1 MNIDSVE
8 SNSPLSQGSFV
19 SLAEASLTSSQEP
32 WLEVRDLA
40 KQFGGV
46 YALKDVS
53 LKLRRGAVHGLVGA
67 NGAGKSTLIRC
78 LAGVIEPDSGEI
90 LIENHE
96 VKIPNPHAA
105 SDLGLAFIHQEVSLV
120 PEFSVLRNMA
130 MGIPPATHFGVIDW
144 GPTRRRAEQ
153 VHERLGMHFSLNAR
167 TDELS
172 TAEQWL
178 VLIGR
183 ALMRDAVMIAMDEP
197 TASLSAV
204 EAERV
209 HEVVRD
215 LRKDNVAV
223 VYVSHR
229 LDEVLDLCDDITVFR
244 DGEMVMTTPRANITK
259 PDLVRAI
266 VGGDVERIEKHDNQ
280 IKGRVVL
287 DVRSV
292 SNKNLL
298 KNVSLQ
304 VHEGEVLGLA
314 GLVGAGRTELAQII
328 FGDERATSGEIYL
341 DGEKTRFRSA
351 ADGTEAGI
359 GLVPEERRSQGV
371 FLERS
376 IGFNVTISSLMDS
389 VISRWFPILKPRHSN
404 LRALKST
411 QEVGVN
417 TQDMGMLIGSLSGG
431 NQQKV
436 VIARWITQK
445 PKLLI
450 LDEPSRGVDVG
461 ARAEIHRVIRDLASQ
476 GTAVIAISSDSEE
489 LVDLCDR
496 VIVMNEGKITE
507 ELTGS
512 RITLENIVSMSFH
525 RREDQ

>member
-1 MNIDSVE
+1 MEVDSLE
-8 SNSPLSQGSFV
+8 SVSHRPLATPSR
-19 SLAEASLTSSQEP
+19 TSSQTP

-46 YALKDVS
+46 AALKDVS
-53 LKLRRGAVHGLVGA
+53 LSIRRGAVHGLVGA

-78 LAGVIEPDSGEI
+78 LAGVIAPDSGQI
-90 LIENHE
+90 LIENRE
-96 VKIPNPHAA
+96 VKILDPHAA
-105 SDLGLAFIHQEVSLV
+105 TDLGLAFIHQEVSLV
-120 PEFSVLRNMA
+120 PSFNVLRNMA
-130 MGIPPATHFGVIDW
+130 IGIEPETHFGIIDW
-144 GPTRRRAEQ
+144 RSTRRRAEQ

-209 HEVVRD
+209 HAVVRD
-215 LRKDNVAV
+215 LRNDNVAV

-244 DGEMVMTTPRANITK
+244 DGACVLTTTRGNITK
-259 PDLVRAI
+259 PELVRAI
-266 VGGDVERIEKHDNQ
+266 VGGDIERLPKDDAHAH
-280 IKGRVVL
+280 GPVVL
-287 DVRSV
+287 DVRDV
-292 SNKNLL
+292 SDRKLL
-298 KNVSLQ
+298 RNVSFQ

-314 GLVGAGRTELAQII
+314 GLVGSGRTELANII
-328 FGDERATSGEIYL
+328 YGEAKATSGEIYL
-341 DGEKTRFRSA
+341 DGKKTHFRSA
-351 ADGTEAGI
+351 AAGVAAGI
-359 GLVPEERRSQGV
+359 GLVPEERRSQAV
-371 FLERS
+371 FLDRS
-376 IGFNVTISSLMDS
+376 IGFNITIASLGAS
-389 VISRWFPILKPRHSN
+389 IVSRMLPLLKRRHSN
-404 LRALKST
+404 SRALKSA
-411 QEVGVN
+411 QQVGVN
-417 TQDMGMLIGSLSGG
+417 TTDMNMLTGSLSGG

-436 VIARWITQK
+436 VIARWITEK

-461 ARAEIHRVIRDLASQ
+461 ARNEIHRVIRELAAQ
-476 GTAVIAISSDSEE
+476 GTAVIAISSDSDE

-496 VIVMNEGKITE
+496 VLVMSEGKITA
-507 ELTGS
+507 ELIGS
-512 RITLENIVSMSFH
+512 KITLENIVSMSFN
-525 RREDQ
+525 RKVD

>member
-1 MNIDSVE
+1 MKPDSI
-8 SNSPLSQGSFV
+8 GSHLPDP
-19 SLAEASLTSSQEP
+19 SDSSLTSSPP
-32 WLEVRDLA
+32 WLEVRDLS

-53 LKLRRGAVHGLVGA
+53 LRLRRGAVHGLVGA
-67 NGAGKSTLIRC
+67 NGAGKSTVIRC
-78 LAGVIEPDSGEI
+78 LAGVVQPDAGEI
-90 LIENHE
+90 VIEGKKVE
-96 VKIPNPHAA
+96 IPDPHKA

-130 MGIPPATHFGVIDW
+130 MGIPPVTHFGIIDW
-144 GPTRRRAEQ
+144 GPTRRRAEL
-153 VHERLGMHFSLNAR
+153 VHDRLGMNFSLNAR
-167 TDELS
+167 TDDLS

-209 HEVVRD
+209 HAIVRD
-215 LRKDNVAV
+215 LRDQGVAV

-229 LDEVLDLCDDITVFR
+229 LDEVMDLCDDITVFR
-244 DGEMVMTTPRANITK
+244 DGEMVLSTTRDQITK

-266 VGGDVERIEKHDNQ
+266 VGGDVEHLEKHVAQ
-280 IKGRVVL
+280 TEGRVVL
-287 DVRSV
+287 DVRSI
-292 SNKNLL
+292 SDKNLL
-298 KNVSLQ
+298 RNISLQ

-328 FGDERATSGEIYL
+328 YGDARATAGEIYL
-341 DGEKTRFRSA
+341 DGVKTKFRSA
-351 ADGTEAGI
+351 ADGAEAGI

-376 IGFNVTISSLMDS
+376 IGFNVTISSLRDS
-389 VISRWFPILKPRHSN
+389 VWWRWLPLLKPRHSN

-417 TQDMGMLIGSLSGG
+417 TKDMKMLIGSLSGG

-461 ARAEIHRVIRDLASQ
+461 ARAEIHRVIRELADQ

-496 VIVMNEGKITE
+496 VVVMNEGKITD
-507 ELTGS
+507 ELVGP

-525 RREDQ
+525 RREDHK

>member
-1 MNIDSVE
+1 VDVDSIE
-8 SNSPLSQGSFV
+8 SDSRRF
-19 SLAEASLTSSQEP
+19 LATPSRTSSQES

-46 YALKDVS
+46 QALKGVS
-53 LKLRRGAVHGLVGA
+53 LTLRRGAVHGLVGA

-78 LAGVIEPDSGEI
+78 LAGVVIPDSGEI
-90 LIENHE
+90 LIDNHQ
-96 VKIPNPHAA
+96 VKIPDPHAA

-120 PEFSVLRNMA
+120 PEFNVLRNMA
-130 MGIPPATHFGVIDW
+130 MGIPPTTHFGIIDW

-209 HEVVRD
+209 HTVVRD

-244 DGEMVMTTPRANITK
+244 DGAAVLSTTREQITK
-259 PDLVRAI
+259 PALVRAI
-266 VGGDVERIEKHDNQ
+266 VGGDVESLPKTEGHTA
-280 IKGRVVL
+280 GRVVL
-287 DVRSV
+287 DVRGV
-292 SNKNLL
+292 SDKNLL
-298 KNVSLQ
+298 RDVSLQ

-314 GLVGAGRTELAQII
+314 GLVGAGRTELARII
-328 FGDERATSGEIYL
+328 FGDARATSGEVYL

-351 ADGTEAGI
+351 ADGSEAGI
-359 GLVPEERRSQGV
+359 GLVPEERRSQGI
-371 FLERS
+371 FLDRS
-376 IGFNVTISSLMDS
+376 IGFNVTIASLRDS
-389 VISRWFPILKPRHSN
+389 VIARWIPILKPRHSN
-404 LRALKST
+404 MRALNAA
-411 QEVGVN
+411 QQVGVN
-417 TQDMGMLIGSLSGG
+417 TKDMKMLTGSLSGG

-436 VIARWITQK
+436 VIARWITQH

-461 ARAEIHRVIRDLASQ
+461 ARSEIHRVIRELASH

-489 LVDLCDR
+489 LIELCDR
-496 VIVMNEGKITE
+496 VIVMNEGKVSE

-525 RREDQ
+525 RRED

>member
-1 MNIDSVE
+1 MDTESMGSMSVPSFADS
-8 SNSPLSQGSFV
+8 
-19 SLAEASLTSSQEP
+19 SLTSSQDS
-32 WLEVRDLA
+32 WLEVRGLA
-40 KQFGGV
+40 KQYGGV

-53 LKLRRGAVHGLVGA
+53 LNLRRGTVHGLVGA
-67 NGAGKSTLIRC
+67 NGAGKSTFIRC
-78 LAGVIEPDSGEI
+78 LAGVVAPDAGDI
-90 LIENHE
+90 LIENRR
-96 VKIPNPHAA
+96 VDIPDPHTA
-105 SDLGLAFIHQEVSLV
+105 SELGLAFIHQEVSLV

-130 MGIPPATHFGVIDW
+130 MGIPPTTHFGIIDW
-144 GPTRRRAEQ
+144 GPTRRRAEL

-172 TAEQWL
+172 TADQWL

-183 ALMRDAVMIAMDEP
+183 ALMRDAAMIAMDEP

-209 HEVVRD
+209 HNVVRD
-215 LRKDNVAV
+215 LRAQNVAV

-229 LDEVLDLCDDITVFR
+229 LDEVMDLCDDITVFR
-244 DGEMVMTTPRANITK
+244 DGALVLSTTRDKITK
-259 PDLVRAI
+259 SELVRAI
-266 VGGDVERIEKHDNQ
+266 VGGDVERILKPDNQ
-280 IKGRVVL
+280 IEGRVVL

-292 SNKNLL
+292 SDKHLL
-298 KNVSLQ
+298 RDISLQ
-304 VHEGEVLGLA
+304 VHAGEVLGLA

-328 FGDERATSGEIYL
+328 YGDTKATSGEIYL
-341 DGEKTRFRSA
+341 DGKQTRFRSA
-351 ADGTEAGI
+351 ADGAEAGI

-376 IGFNVTISSLMDS
+376 IGFNVTISSLNDS
-389 VISRWFPILKPRHSN
+389 VFARWLPILKPRHSS

-417 TQDMGMLIGSLSGG
+417 TKDMKMLIGSLSGG

-461 ARAEIHRVIRDLASQ
+461 ARAEIHRVIRELADQ

-496 VIVMNEGKITE
+496 VIVMNEGKITDV
-507 ELTGS
+507 LTGS